1 MKGLFEERIAYK
13 PFEYPEY
20 YTEGWLKQAQAF
32 WLHTEIPMQ
41 SDVKD
46 WKENLKPH
54 EKNLVGNILLGFA
67 QTECAVSDYW
77 TGMVTQWFPKHEIR
91 QMAMMFGS
99 QETIHATAYSYLN
112 ETLGLEDFEA
122 FLHEPATAN
131 KFELLMQAG
140 SNHTPEI
147 LGGIGAESDIAREEV
162 ARSLAI
168 FSAFAEGVSL
178 YSSFAVLY
186 SFQLRNLLK
195 GIGQQMKWSVRDES
209 LHSRM
214 GCYLFNHMCQEY
226 PELRNQSKDAIINA
240 AKLIVELEEKFID
253 KMFEGGDLENL
264 KAKDL
269 KNFIRARA
277 NEKLEELGYL
287 GSFEYDK
294 ESASNLDWFYH
305 LTGGH
310 THTDFFAMRSTDYS
324 KAGEDDDWDDL
335 EFTTSDFI
343 GSNGNSTKTA
353 EINYHTL
360 NK

>member
-1 MKGLFEERIAYK
+1 MSDKKNLFTERIAYK

-32 WLHTEIPMQ
+32 WLHTEISMQ
-41 SDVKD
+41 GDVKD
-46 WKENLKPH
+46 WKENLNES

-77 TGMVTQWFPKHEIR
+77 TNMVTNWFPKHEIR

-99 QETIHATAYSYLN
+99 QETIHAVAYSYLN

-122 FLHEPATAN
+122 FLHEEATAD
-131 KFELLMQAG
+131 KFDLLMNTSADYT
-140 SNHTPEI
+140 HTDLSTMPK
-147 LGGIGAESDIAREEV
+147 ARKEV

-214 GCYLFNHMCQEY
+214 GCQLFNHMCEEY
-226 PELRNQSKDAIINA
+226 PELREESKEDIYSA
-240 AKLIVELEEKFID
+240 ARLIVELEEKFID
-253 KMFEGGDLENL
+253 KMFEMGDLENL
-264 KAKDL
+264 KSSDL
-269 KNFIRARA
+269 KEFIKQRT
-277 NEKLEELGYL
+277 NDKLKELGYEEIFVVNQEK
-287 GSFEYDK
+287 SSK
-294 ESASNLDWFYH
+294 LDWFYH
-305 LTGGH
+305 LTGGV
-310 THTDFFAMRSTDYS
+310 THTDFFAIRPTDYS
-324 KAGEDDDWDDL
+324 KAGEDDDWDEDSL
-335 EFTTSDFI
+335 F
-343 GSNGNSTKTA
+343 
-353 EINYHTL
+353 
-360 NK
+360 